1 MSTSTYLAVDCRLC
15 GEITHIPCTDEQS
28 RELEMPR
35 SERRY
40 MQDIFPDL
48 SIGDRE
54 LLISGTCNT
63 CWQKLFGSEC
73 DEEEE

>member
-1 MSTSTYLAVDCRLC
+1 MTTSTYVAVNCRMC
-15 GEITHIPCTDEQS
+15 GEITHIPCTDEQLK
-28 RELEMPR
+28 ELAMPR

-63 CWQKLFGSEC
+63 CWQKLFGSE
-73 DEEEE
+73 DEEV